1 LLLTGGYEVEVEA
14 EVEAE
19 VEVEERQG
27 KGCMNILLKRGDHG
41 RTKRI

>member
-1 LLLTGGYEVEVEA
+1 LLLTGGYKV

-41 RTKRI
+41 RKKGI